1 MTRANTFRK
10 QVQST
15 PPVAEAAA
23 ERPFTIGDLAR
34 EFGLSLRTL
43 RFYESRGLLVPGRA
57 GRSRHYTSA
66 DRVRLQMILKGKR
79 LGFSLTEI
87 AALIDVADEELGEQL
102 AMDAELVLSQIKQ
115 LEAQRSEIDQ
125 AIEELHRQYLCA
137 TGAAVSTGTRQ

>member
-1 MTRANTFRK
+1 
-10 QVQST
+10 
-15 PPVAEAAA
+15 
-23 ERPFTIGDLAR
+23 
-34 EFGLSLRTL
+34 
-43 RFYESRGLLVPGRA
+43 
-57 GRSRHYTSA
+57 
-66 DRVRLQMILKGKR
+66 MILKGKR